1 MFNGM
6 SKKLECEK
14 HYIELGIK
22 QLQEMAAIV
31 EEINQNKGF
40 SIHTKNVVEWLEK
53 SLEII
58 EFQNERVKQLE
69 RENTLMKAAIE
80 VYEQRI

>member
-6 SKKLECEK
+6 SKNLECEK
-14 HYIELGIK
+14 HYIELGVK

-58 EFQNERVKQLE
+58 ESQNERIKELE
-69 RENTLMKAAIE
+69 RENILLKALVQA
-80 VYEQRI
+80 YE

>member
-14 HYIELGIK
+14 HYIELGVK

-53 SLEII
+53 SIEII
-58 EFQNERVKQLE
+58 ESQNERIKELE
-69 RENTLMKAAIE
+69 RENILLKALVK
-80 VYEQRI
+80 VYE

>member
-14 HYIELGIK
+14 HYIELGVK

-53 SLEII
+53 SIEII
-58 EFQNERVKQLE
+58 ESQNERIKELE
-69 RENTLMKAAIE
+69 RENILLKALVQ
-80 VYEQRI
+80 VYE